1 MRVFLVSMFA
11 VPLVSLIAL
20 WAFAANITVPR
31 AIGDH
36 NYNTISRA
44 LTGPAVSTLTIDLP
58 VEQAQTYVWLLSN
71 RTAPKAPL
79 LAVRKTLDN
88 ALPQAEVALQ
98 SQDNLLSP
106 TAKAALSAL
115 LSDLRQLGN
124 LRQEVDSGSWSAAA
138 AFQGYN
144 NIVDAQF
151 QAYYA
156 EDLDRGGSSLGTESV
171 GAIDV
176 AYSLDM
182 ASREIALADGALAV
196 SKGLMSPDVR
206 QLFNASTASRRL
218 LLTSGMSLLTPPYR
232 AGYEAAISSPVYKQ
246 FVAMEDQ
253 IEVSPADQ
261 PIPVG
266 LKAWQAISG
275 QYEQVMLGIQ
285 TANAG
290 KFQAQSGNSSTSLLT
305 QAILA
310 GGVGLL
316 AVIVSVFLLV
326 WLGRK
331 FTGDM
336 TKLNDSVRGMAE
348 ERLPRVVERLRRG
361 EDVDVAAE
369 SPPPGTSRVR
379 EISTIAE
386 SFATVQEAAVAAA
399 VDQARLRK
407 GVNQVFLNIS
417 MRNQSLLHRQLAMLD
432 AMERQTSDPGA
443 LADLFRLDHLTTRM
457 RRHAEGLII
466 LSGSTPGRGWREPV
480 PIVDVL
486 RAAVAEVEDYVRVDV
501 LSESRDLVAGNA
513 VNDVIHLVAE
523 LVENASVFSPPNTRI
538 EVRADRVGT
547 GLVAEIEDRGL
558 GLSPSELADINS
570 RLASPPEFDLA
581 NSEQL
586 GLFVVARLAARHGIR
601 VALRPSVYGGTTA
614 IVVAPFGVIVREEEA
629 GSPGYVES
637 PAGSRP
643 ALTQGTVLGEPFGGE
658 PLPPATRALDS
669 QGFGVTGRHRLPPA
683 AAGRSTWPGRD
694 DGPGQD
700 EPGVSPGPATLPRA
714 PWETEHPPQPPA
726 APSLGAEAM
735 TPWPHAFRRARRGQQ
750 PFSPAGAGNHD
761 AAGGA
766 SRPPAD
772 DRPGTASLPSSTVSS
787 STMSSSTVS
796 SSTVSSSMASLDP
809 VSSSR
814 AALDPV
820 SSSPVSSSP
829 VSSGSHLGMP
839 IRVPQASLAPPLR
852 ARRQTT
858 GAQPAAPDMPGI
870 DERSPEATRSM
881 MLQMQQG
888 WQRGRMDDLDDPR
901 GAPDDGTN

>member
-20 WAFAANITVPR
+20 WAFAASITVPR

-36 NYNTISRA
+36 NYNTISKA

-71 RTAPKAPL
+71 RIAPKAAL
-79 LAVRKTLDN
+79 LAVRKTVDN
-88 ALPQAEVALQ
+88 ALPQAEVALR

-106 TAKAALSAL
+106 NSKAALSTL
-115 LSDLRQLGN
+115 LTQLRNLNSLRQS
-124 LRQEVDSGSWSAAA
+124 VDSGELSPAA
-138 AFQGYN
+138 AFLGYDVV
-144 NIVDAQF
+144 VDAQF

-182 ASREIALADGALAV
+182 ASREVALADGALAV
-196 SKGLMSPDVR
+196 SKGVLTPEAR
-206 QLFNASTASRRL
+206 QLFIASMAHRQL

-232 AGYEAAISSPVYKQ
+232 AGYEAATSSPMYKQ
-246 FVAMEDQ
+246 FAAMEDR
-253 IEVSPADQ
+253 IAASTGG
-261 PIPVG
+261 PIPVDP
-266 LKAWQAISG
+266 KAWQSVSG
-275 QYEQVMLGIQ
+275 QYLQVMLATQ

-290 KFQAQSGNSSTSLLT
+290 RFQAQSGNSSTSLLT

-336 TKLNDSVRGMAE
+336 TKLNDSVREMAE

-361 EDVDVAAE
+361 EDVNVAAE
-369 SPPPGTSRVR
+369 SPPPGASRVR

-386 SFATVQEAAVAAA
+386 SFATVQEAAVVAA

-466 LSGSTPGRGWREPV
+466 LSGSTPGRGWREPI

-513 VNDVIHLVAE
+513 VNDFIHLVAE
-523 LVENASVFSPPNTRI
+523 LVENASTFSPPNTRI

-558 GLSPSELADINS
+558 GLSPSELADING

-601 VALRPSVYGGTTA
+601 VALRESVYGGTTA
-614 IVVAPFGVIVREEEA
+614 IVVAPFGVIVREEDA
-629 GSPGYVES
+629 GSPRYVES
-637 PAGSRP
+637 PADARP
-643 ALTQGTVLGEPFGGE
+643 AVTQGTVLGEPFAGE
-658 PLPPATRALDS
+658 LLPPVTSTLDS
-669 QGFGVTGRHRLPPA
+669 AAFGVTGRHRLPPA
-683 AAGRSTWPGRD
+683 AAGPGTWSGPDG
-694 DGPGQD
+694 GPGEA
-700 EPGVSPGPATLPRA
+700 EPGVPPGPATLPRA
-714 PWETEHPPQPPA
+714 PWETAHAPQPPA
-726 APSLGAEAM
+726 APSWGAEAI
-735 TPWPHAFRRARRGQQ
+735 TPWPHAFRRARTGPQAF
-750 PFSPAGAGNHD
+750 PSAGAGDHD
-761 AAGGA
+761 GAGGA
-766 SRPPAD
+766 SPPPAD
-772 DRPGTASLPSSTVSS
+772 DWPGIAPASASTAASDNLSSGTVSS
-787 STMSSSTVS
+787 GTVS
-796 SSTVSSSMASLDP
+796 SGTVSSG
-809 VSSSR
+809 
-814 AALDPV
+814 
-820 SSSPVSSSP
+820 
-829 VSSGSHLGMP
+829 SSGSHLGMP
-839 IRVPQASLAPPLR
+839 IRVPQASLAPQLR
-852 ARRQTT
+852 ARRQT
-858 GAQPAAPDMPGI
+858 GAQSAAPDAPSV

-888 WQRGRMDDLDDPR
+888 WQRGRVDDLDDPQ
-901 GAPDDGTN
+901 GASDDATNR